1 MSVVAC
7 KILPDGYEIASDS
20 ITVRW
25 ATQSKGENTKFSKL
39 FEINGLVIGSVG
51 SAEEASLLQ
60 MYCKTRQPAS
70 ANEQDLLEFMSE
82 FANWKKTKVSKSDI
96 TNHYI
101 VGFEGKVFSVAGW
114 FIQEVVTYEAIG
126 AGMDYAL
133 AALYLGNS
141 AHDAVKVACELSI
154 FCEEPIQSIAKTA
167 GKAKPTAA
175 ARKKAGS

>member
-7 KILPDGYEIASDS
+7 RILPDGYEIASDS
-20 ITVRW
+20 ITIRW

-39 FEINGLVIGSVG
+39 FEVNGLVIGCVG
-51 SAEEASLLQ
+51 SAEESSLLQ
-60 MYCKTRQPAS
+60 MYCKTRQPAA

-96 TNHYI
+96 DNHYLI
-101 VGFEGKVFSVAGW
+101 GFEGKVFSIGGW
-114 FIQEVVTYEAIG
+114 FIQEVLKYEAIG

-141 AHDAVKVACELSI
+141 AHDAIKVACELSI
-154 FCEEPIQSIAKTA
+154 FCEEPIQVISKV
-167 GKAKPTAA
+167 KEKVKSSTAA
-175 ARKKAGS
+175 KKRSSG

>member
-7 KILPDGYEIASDS
+7 KVLPNGYEIASDS

-39 FEINGLVIGSVG
+39 FEVNGLVIGSVG
-51 SAEEASLLQ
+51 KAEESSLLL
-60 MYCKTRQPAS
+60 MYCKTRQPA
-70 ANEQDLLEFMSE
+70 AATEQDLLEFMSE
-82 FANWKKTKVSKSDI
+82 FANWKKSKVSKSDI
-96 TNHYI
+96 DNHYI
-101 VGFEGKVFSVAGW
+101 IGFEGKVFSIGGW
-114 FIQEVVTYEAIG
+114 FIQEILKYEAIG

-154 FCEEPIQSIAKTA
+154 YCEEPIQVISKT
-167 GKAKPTAA
+167 KDTTKPATK
-175 ARKKAGS
+175 KKAG